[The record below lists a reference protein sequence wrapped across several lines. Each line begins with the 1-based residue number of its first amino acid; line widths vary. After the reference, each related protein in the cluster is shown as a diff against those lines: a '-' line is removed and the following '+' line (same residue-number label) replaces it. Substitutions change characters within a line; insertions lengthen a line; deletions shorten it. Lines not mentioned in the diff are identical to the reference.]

1 MCKNVDQIGTRVEF
15 ALVWMRKYFTLYE
28 QKNTR
33 TSCTNTSTSHSMSS
47 SNIMGSPALGKRK
60 IDAEFAQYKSEVM
73 LSQSQ
78 KSEIDVYLEEEPE
91 NNIEDFDVLSWWR
104 SKAAKF
110 PVLSAMARD
119 FLAIPLSTVSSE
131 SAFSLGG
138 RILGDHRSSLA
149 PEMLEA
155 LVCAK
160 DWLYKT
166 KDSEF
171 CSDGEGMA
179 SLHLFL

>member
-1 MCKNVDQIGTRVEF
+1 MI
-15 ALVWMRKYFTLYE
+15 
-28 QKNTR
+28 
-33 TSCTNTSTSHSMSS
+33 
-47 SNIMGSPALGKRK
+47 
-60 IDAEFAQYKSEVM
+60 
-73 LSQSQ
+73 SQSQ

-155 LVCAK
+155 LVCGK

-166 KDSEF
+166 KDPEL
-171 CSDGEGMA
+171 CSDGEGMT
-179 SLHLFL
+179 SLHLFLTTSLLLLLFRVVGYLFVFFCLINVYSFTVCRS

>member
-1 MCKNVDQIGTRVEF
+1 MTWI
-15 ALVWMRKYFTLYE
+15 RKYFILYE
-28 QKNTR
+28 QHNTR
-33 TSCTNTSTSHSMSS
+33 ISRTDARTSHSMSS
-47 SNIMGSPALGKRK
+47 NNIMGSPALGKRK

-73 LSQSQ
+73 ISQSQ

-119 FLAIPLSTVSSE
+119 FLAIPLSTMSSE

-138 RILGDHRSSLA
+138 RILGDHRSSLT

-171 CSDGEGMA
+171 CYDGEGMA

>member
-1 MCKNVDQIGTRVEF
+1 MI
-15 ALVWMRKYFTLYE
+15 
-28 QKNTR
+28 
-33 TSCTNTSTSHSMSS
+33 
-47 SNIMGSPALGKRK
+47 
-60 IDAEFAQYKSEVM
+60 
-73 LSQSQ
+73 SQSQ

-91 NNIEDFDVLSWWR
+91 NNIEDFDVLSRWR

-119 FLAIPLSTVSSE
+119 FLTIPLSTVSSE
-131 SAFSLGG
+131 SAFNLGG

-155 LVCAK
+155 LVCGK

-166 KDSEF
+166 KDPEL
-171 CSDGEGMA
+171 CSDGEGPEQE
-179 SLHLFL
+179 

>member
-1 MCKNVDQIGTRVEF
+1 MYYVPLEDSEKHKVEYEVHPLVVNRDPKFTNFVEVHALCTRNCGVPFIQIFFCCK
-15 ALVWMRKYFTLYE
+15 
-28 QKNTR
+28 
-33 TSCTNTSTSHSMSS
+33 
-47 SNIMGSPALGKRK
+47 
-60 IDAEFAQYKSEVM
+60 
-73 LSQSQ
+73 SQ
-78 KSEIDVYLEEEPE
+78 KSEIDVYLEEDPE

-104 SKAAKF
+104 SKAAKI

-138 RILGDHRSSLA
+138 RILGDHRSSLT

-155 LVCAK
+155 LDCVK

-166 KDSEF
+166 KDPKF
-171 CSDGEGMA
+171 CFDGEG
-179 SLHLFL
+179 SEQE

>member
-1 MCKNVDQIGTRVEF
+1 
-15 ALVWMRKYFTLYE
+15 
-28 QKNTR
+28 
-33 TSCTNTSTSHSMSS
+33 
-47 SNIMGSPALGKRK
+47 
-60 IDAEFAQYKSEVM
+60 M

-119 FLAIPLSTVSSE
+119 FLAIPLSMVSSE

-138 RILGDHRSSLA
+138 RILGDHRSSLT

-155 LVCAK
+155 LVCGK
-160 DWLYKT
+160 DWFYKT
-166 KDSEF
+166 KDPEL
-171 CSDGEGMA
+171 CSDGEGMT

>member
-1 MCKNVDQIGTRVEF
+1 
-15 ALVWMRKYFTLYE
+15 
-28 QKNTR
+28 
-33 TSCTNTSTSHSMSS
+33 
-47 SNIMGSPALGKRK
+47 MGSPVLGKRK

-73 LSQSQ
+73 ISQSQ
-78 KSEIDVYLEEEPE
+78 KSEIDVYLEEPE

-119 FLAIPLSTVSSE
+119 FLTIPLSTVSSE
-131 SAFSLGG
+131 STFNLGE

-155 LVCAK
+155 LVCGK

-166 KDSEF
+166 KDPEL
-171 CSDGEGMA
+171 CSDGEGMT